1 MARGGRDKAR
11 DDPERKCIATGE
23 VHPRR
28 GLIRFVVGPDDT
40 VVPDVQA
47 KLPGRG
53 IWVSAERDALQTAVS
68 KKLFARAARAKVT
81 VPEGLIEDVETLL
94 LRRVTDRLAMAR
106 KAGRA
111 VAGFEK
117 VKDWLEK
124 GQAAILVQASDGS
137 GRGKGKL
144 YRPGGRG
151 SYFDILTADE
161 IGLSFGREHVIH
173 AALAAGGLA
182 DAFRDDA
189 VRLSGVR
196 ASEVGSD
203 GAAGKVKKT
212 I

>member
-1 MARGGRDKAR
+1 MTRGGKQKHLDE
-11 DDPERKCIATGE
+11 PERKCIATGE

-28 GLIRFVVGPDDT
+28 GLIRFVVGPDQQI
-40 VVPDVQA
+40 VPDVA
-47 KLPGRG
+47 GKLPGRG
-53 IWVSAERDALQTAVS
+53 IWVSAERAALDTAVR
-68 KKLFARAARAKVT
+68 KKLFARAARAMVT
-81 VPEGLIEDVETLL
+81 VPDTLVADVEAVL

-111 VAGFEK
+111 VAGYEK
-117 VKDWLEK
+117 VKDWLDK
-124 GQAAILVQASDGS
+124 GEAKILVQACDGS
-137 GRGKGKL
+137 ERGKAKL
-144 YRPGGRG
+144 HRPGGRG
-151 SYFDILTADE
+151 SYFDILTAEE

-196 ASEVGSD
+196 ASGDGGS
-203 GAAGKVKKT
+203 AAGKVKKT